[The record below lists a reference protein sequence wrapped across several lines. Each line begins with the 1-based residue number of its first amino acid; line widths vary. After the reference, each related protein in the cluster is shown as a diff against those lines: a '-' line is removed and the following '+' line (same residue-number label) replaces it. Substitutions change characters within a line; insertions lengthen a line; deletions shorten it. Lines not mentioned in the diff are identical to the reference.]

1 VTTAPSVRRR
11 CIVTGASRGLGAAI
25 ARRLWA
31 DGADLL
37 LVARSGDRLAGLID
51 DLGARP
57 GQCAHALAGDLAD
70 PAVREAI
77 TTAAVRVLGGV
88 SVLINN
94 AAQQGPI
101 GSTWET
107 DRTSWEQT
115 LEVNLLSPVDLCRR
129 VVPLMAAGGWGKI
142 VSISGGGATGA
153 RPRFAAYAAAKAG
166 LVRFSETLAEET
178 RTIGIDVNCVAPGA
192 MPSAMTEATLAA
204 GPERAGAREY
214 DEALRISRQGSEA
227 LDRAAGLCAFLSSRE
242 SDGITG
248 RLISAV
254 WDPWETLAAHR
265 EDLQRTDV
273 YTLRRIVPADR
284 NLSWGVK

>member
-1 VTTAPSVRRR
+1 MTTAGSVRRR

-37 LVARSGDRLAGLID
+37 LVARSGDQLARLID
-51 DLGARP
+51 DLGERP
-57 GQCAHALAGDLAD
+57 GQCVHALAVDLAE
-70 PAVREAI
+70 PAAREAI
-77 TTAAVRVLGGV
+77 ASAAVRVLGGV

-94 AAQQGPI
+94 AALQGPI

-107 DRTSWEQT
+107 DRTGWEQT

-129 VVPLMAAGGWGKI
+129 VVPLMAEGGWGKI

-153 RPRFAAYAAAKAG
+153 RPRFAAYAAAKAA

-178 RTIGIDVNCVAPGA
+178 RTMGIDVNCVAPGA
-192 MPSAMTEATLAA
+192 MPSAMTESILAA

-214 DEALRISRQGSEA
+214 DDAVKISRQGPEV
-227 LDRAAGLCAFLSSRE
+227 LDRAAALCAFLSSRE

-254 WDPWETLAAHR
+254 WDPWETLASHR

-284 NLSWGVK
+284 NLPWGVE